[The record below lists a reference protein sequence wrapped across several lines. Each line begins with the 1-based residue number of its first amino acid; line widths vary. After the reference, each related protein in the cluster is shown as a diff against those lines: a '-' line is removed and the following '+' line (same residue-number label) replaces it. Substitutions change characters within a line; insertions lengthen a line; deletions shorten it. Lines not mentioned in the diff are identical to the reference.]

1 MPEER
6 RRAVTPAPSVS
17 EVIRTAIAERI
28 EKRRGDLTGQSWSIG
43 SGLKV

>member
-1 MPEER
+1 MPVADFVESIR
-6 RRAVTPAPSVS
+6 VS